1 MGKKSQ
7 SGSLLDDLR
16 KEMASFRHGVKRW
29 HEKISPEH
37 LDELASVK
45 AAWQAGELGTR
56 KKTLA
61 RTIAVRLQERGISDV
76 GVSGVIAWLDEA

>member
-16 KEMASFRHGVKRW
+16 SEMASIRHGGKRW
-29 HEKISPEH
+29 YEKISPEH
-37 LDELASVK
+37 LDELAAIRS
-45 AAWQAGELGTR
+45 AWQAGELGTR

-61 RTIAVRLQERGISDV
+61 RTISVRLRERGISDV
-76 GVSGVIAWLDEA
+76 GVSGVIAWLDEV

>member
-1 MGKKSQ
+1 
-7 SGSLLDDLR
+7 
-16 KEMASFRHGVKRW
+16 MASIRHGGKRW
-29 HEKISPEH
+29 YEKMSPEH
-37 LDELASVK
+37 LDELAAIK

-61 RTIAVRLQERGISDV
+61 RTISARMHERGISDV